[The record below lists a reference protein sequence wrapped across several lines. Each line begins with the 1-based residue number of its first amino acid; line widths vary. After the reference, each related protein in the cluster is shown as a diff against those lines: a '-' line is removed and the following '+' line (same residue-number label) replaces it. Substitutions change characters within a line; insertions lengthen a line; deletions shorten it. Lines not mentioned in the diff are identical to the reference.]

1 MCLLTVSIVSALFE
15 TLIFLGV
22 ILIATTTVSGVLIP
36 MKCNYC
42 LDSFCKEN
50 NTLST
55 PPPSFDFRW
64 VAQYCTHKS
73 QNISDGESQIE
84 KVQFLLYLPYLI
96 LFYAFILFGIE
107 RMFKM
112 MYEANLIL
120 YSYSSSNCANIFL
133 SVLQCGIVVSDLQVD
148 LKHLSIQGFLSFQ
161 EHSFSI
167 IEHFV
172 FDYCIILKMK
182 KTIF

>member
-1 MCLLTVSIVSALFE
+1 MNKLFDSDKFEGLT
-15 TLIFLGV
+15 
-22 ILIATTTVSGVLIP
+22 
-36 MKCNYC
+36 
-42 LDSFCKEN
+42 KEEMRQ
-50 NTLST
+50 
-55 PPPSFDFRW
+55 FRH
-64 VAQYCTHKS
+64 QMD
-73 QNISDGESQIE
+73 QNISDGESQLE
-84 KVQFLLYLPYLI
+84 KVQFLLYFPYLI

-182 KTIF
+182 KTIILASVCHTKLAKRA